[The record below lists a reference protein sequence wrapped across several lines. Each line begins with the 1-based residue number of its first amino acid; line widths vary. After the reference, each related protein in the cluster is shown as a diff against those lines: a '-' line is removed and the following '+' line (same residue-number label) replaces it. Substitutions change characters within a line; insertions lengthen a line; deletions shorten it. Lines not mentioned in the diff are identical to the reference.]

1 MTYLSIVLEQ
11 LLRFFRG
18 YFFWHTQ
25 YVWRKAMNLMN
36 YMAHVKQSHDEK
48 MLYIPSNQGFHQ
60 RDFVLILK

>member
-1 MTYLSIVLEQ
+1 
-11 LLRFFRG
+11 
-18 YFFWHTQ
+18 
-25 YVWRKAMNLMN
+25 MNLMN